1 MKGPEALSTL
11 DLFLY
16 LYEMRKV
23 LTFFVLI
30 AYLSSFSEFGQLL
43 KLPQLVKH
51 FKEHQLVQP
60 DLQVMQF
67 LQMHY
72 TGIFE
77 VDDDYQ
83 QDQKL
88 PFRTTLCQAHV
99 VLICDAPVQMHAPLP
114 NVYLLER
121 KFELNNDPAC
131 SMFGYYD
138 IFQPPR
144 I

>member
-1 MKGPEALSTL
+1 MGTL

-16 LYEMRKV
+16 LYTMRKLLTLMV
-23 LTFFVLI
+23 LM
-30 AYLSSFSEFGQLL
+30 AYLSSFSEFGQLF

-51 FKEHQLVQP
+51 FKEHKLVQP
-60 DLQVMQF
+60 DLALMQF

-88 PFRTTLCQAHV
+88 PFRTTVCQANV
-99 VLICDAPVQMHAPLP
+99 VLICETPLQMHAPLP
-114 NVYLLER
+114 PVYLLE
-121 KFELNNDPAC
+121 KNFELHNDPAS
-131 SMFGYYD
+131 SMYGCYD

-144 I
+144 L

>member
-1 MKGPEALSTL
+1 
-11 DLFLY
+11 
-16 LYEMRKV
+16 MRKM

-30 AYLSSFSEFGQLL
+30 AYLSSFSEFGQLF

-51 FKEHQLVQP
+51 FKEHKLVHP
-60 DLQVMQF
+60 DLKVMQF
-67 LQMHY
+67 LKMHY

-88 PFRTTLCQAHV
+88 PFRTTVCQVHV
-99 VLICDAPVQMHAPLP
+99 LLICDAPLQMQAPLP
-114 NVYLLER
+114 PAYLMEK
-121 KFELNNDPAC
+121 KFELRNDPAC
-131 SMFGYYD
+131 SMHGFYD

>member
-1 MKGPEALSTL
+1 MGTL

-16 LYEMRKV
+16 LYMMRKL

-30 AYLSSFSEFGQLL
+30 AYLSSFSEFGQLF

-60 DLQVMQF
+60 SLQVLQF

-88 PFRTTLCQAHV
+88 PFRTTVCQAHV
-99 VLICDAPVQMHAPLP
+99 VLICDAPLQMNAPLP
-114 NVYLLER
+114 PVYLLE
-121 KFELNNDPAC
+121 KNFELNNDPAC

-144 I
+144 V